1 MPYRERGYFV
11 RDFTGGETS
20 TTMLLR
26 VRRWIGQMFPV
37 LQGKMDIGRYNEMR
51 PAMYERLLQSV
62 DRVQGFDGLR
72 NIHVGIDIGAAV
84 GTPIRSFFDGRV
96 YKFGFNPSPGDYG
109 HVIVTEHNINGHRVW
124 ALYGH
129 LSAKSMF
136 APEEVACRATE
147 SLPGVACTR
156 ARKFALETSSLSWEG
171 ATRMEVGR
179 PICTSNSPYNS
190 QRSALPDPFLDFD
203 ADAVDPRYARSGCE
217 ERSRRGSSALP
228 RPSAGREL
236 ASGRVC

>member
-129 LSAKSMF
+129 LSAKSMSRLY
-136 APEEVACRATE
+136 EGKEVRAGDLLAFVGGSDE
-147 SLPGVACTR
+147 NGGWPPHLHFQLSLQQPTTHDMPGVVA
-156 ARKFALETSSLSWEG
+156 KKDHDEALRLF
-171 ATRMEVGR
+171 
-179 PICTSNSPYNS
+179 
-190 QRSALPDPFLDFD
+190 PDPQLVLGRLYPGDGPFL
-203 ADAVDPRYARSGCE
+203 P
-217 ERSRRGSSALP
+217 
-228 RPSAGREL
+228 
-236 ASGRVC
+236 

>member
-1 MPYRERGYFV
+1 MLEVKPRLLLLLLLVFTFPHSSRSDGPPSLDELERKCQTLRAELEAVERLKTSVRHEDSARCGREEHASIFEGHEYYPVMPYRERGYFV

-129 LSAKSMF
+129 LSAKSM
-136 APEEVACRATE
+136 
-147 SLPGVACTR
+147 
-156 ARKFALETSSLSWEG
+156 
-171 ATRMEVGR
+171 
-179 PICTSNSPYNS
+179 
-190 QRSALPDPFLDFD
+190 
-203 ADAVDPRYARSGCE
+203 
-217 ERSRRGSSALP
+217 SRLY
-228 RPSAGREL
+228 E
-236 ASGRVC
+236 